1 MKRLYRSRTDKVLG
15 GVVGGL
21 RAYFNLDVDTNLL
34 RLITAGLT
42 LVMPLLAALY
52 IIAWIIVPVEPV
64 GGTYE

>member
-1 MKRLYRSRTDKVLG
+1 MKKLYRSRTDKVLG
-15 GVVGGL
+15 GVIGGF

-42 LVMPLLAALY
+42 LILHILVALY

>member
-1 MKRLYRSRTDKVLG
+1 LKKLYRSRTDKVLG

-42 LVMPLLAALY
+42 LVMPLLAVLY

>member
-1 MKRLYRSRTDKVLG
+1 LKKLYRSRTDKVLG
-15 GVVGGL
+15 GVVGGI

>member
-1 MKRLYRSRTDKVLG
+1 MKKLYRSRTDKVLG

-42 LVMPLLAALY
+42 LVMPLSAVLY

>member
-1 MKRLYRSRTDKVLG
+1 LKRLYRSRTDKVLG

-52 IIAWIIVPVEPV
+52 IIAWIIVPVELV

>member
-1 MKRLYRSRTDKVLG
+1 LKKLYRSRTDKVLG
-15 GVVGGL
+15 GVVGGI

-42 LVMPLLAALY
+42 MVMPLLAALY

>member
-1 MKRLYRSRTDKVLG
+1 LKKLYRSRTDKVLG
-15 GVVGGL
+15 GVVGGI

-34 RLITAGLT
+34 RLITAGLP
-42 LVMPLLAALY
+42 LVLPLLAALY

>member
-1 MKRLYRSRTDKVLG
+1 LKKLYRSRTDKVLG
-15 GVVGGL
+15 GLWAVSGL
-21 RAYFNLDVDTNLL
+21 TSIWDVDTNLL

-52 IIAWIIVPVEPV
+52 IIAWIIVPVELV

>member
-42 LVMPLLAALY
+42 LVMPLLAVLY

>member
-1 MKRLYRSRTDKVLG
+1 LKKLYRSRTDKVLG
-15 GVVGGL
+15 GVVGGI

-42 LVMPLLAALY
+42 LVMPLLAVLY

>member
-1 MKRLYRSRTDKVLG
+1 MKKLYRSRTDKVLG

>member
-1 MKRLYRSRTDKVLG
+1 
-15 GVVGGL
+15 VGGL

-42 LVMPLLAALY
+42 LVMPLLAVLY

>member
-1 MKRLYRSRTDKVLG
+1 LKRLYRSRTDKVLG

>member
-1 MKRLYRSRTDKVLG
+1 LKRLYRSRTDKVLG

-42 LVMPLLAALY
+42 LVMPLLAVLY

>member
-15 GVVGGL
+15 GVVGGI

>member
-1 MKRLYRSRTDKVLG
+1 LKRLYRSGTDEVLG

-42 LVMPLLAALY
+42 LVMPLLAVLY